1 MQKEIL
7 VFENDMPEKYIDL
20 TKNIAVD
27 TEAMGLDLNRD
38 KLCLVQLFYENDD
51 KVFLIKINDK
61 NVAPNLKKLLTNK
74 KTVKIFHYGRFDIA
88 MIKKYL
94 NIETNNIF
102 CTKIASRLVRT
113 YTDAHSL
120 KELCKELLSV
130 TLQKGYGSSNWSE
143 KELSEEQKSYAA
155 NDVIYLHDIKDKL
168 SVMLADFKR
177 KNLANSLFKA
187 LIARVDADL
196 NGWSNVDLF
205 AHFIPRNK

>member
-196 NGWSNVDLF
+196 SGWSNVDLF

>member
-168 SVMLADFKR
+168 SVMLANFKR

-196 NGWSNVDLF
+196 SGWSNVDLF